1 MEEVFPLSKTSKSL
15 SSEVLE
21 LDSDFLTVG
30 SFHLC
35 LEYEKV
41 GKLMY
46 SSRWMSLSAIK
57 KNQVSS
63 N

>member
-30 SFHLC
+30 SFHL
-35 LEYEKV
+35 
-41 GKLMY
+41 
-46 SSRWMSLSAIK
+46 SRI
-57 KNQVSS
+57 
-63 N
+63 